1 MPIVTKTLGEGT
13 QSVLLT
19 VAILECL
26 ALERHPVSVSDLA
39 KSIGTSKSR
48 VFRHLR
54 TLLACDYVI
63 QDEVGGSYGIGPRLL
78 ALCQSTSDRHDLGRI
93 AAPFME
99 KLCKRFRHSVI
110 VSRIEADGVHVLKSV
125 SGHTS
130 IVLEVR
136 QGTVL
141 SFDRSAQGKIALAF
155 VAVPGSDQPGTVGA
169 ALKSFVKAHPGELEA
184 IQRSGIATAQMRE
197 GLMGIATP
205 IFDGNGV
212 AIGTLAL
219 LNTVAEMHENKD
231 EVEAALKDAALAVS
245 QQLGYRS
252 VSIPHP
258 HGSDAS
264 RRPAS

>member
-1 MPIVTKTLGEGT
+1 MPTVTKTLGEGT

-26 ALERHPVSVSDLA
+26 ALEKHPVSVSDLA
-39 KSIGTSKSR
+39 KRIGTSKSR

-63 QDEVGGSYGIGPRLL
+63 QDEIGGSYGIGPRLL
-78 ALCQSTSDRHDLGRI
+78 ALCQSTGDRHDLGRI

-99 KLCKRFRHSVI
+99 KLCERFRHSVI

-155 VAVPGSDQPGTVGA
+155 VAVPNSDRPGPSA
-169 ALKSFVKAHPGELEA
+169 AARRSFVKAHRGELET
-184 IQRSGIATAQMRE
+184 IQRTGIATAQMRE

-219 LNTVAEMHENKD
+219 LNTVAEIQGDN
-231 EVEAALKDAALAVS
+231 EVVAALKVAALAVS
-245 QQLGYRS
+245 QELGYRPG
-252 VSIPHP
+252 VNSIRAIPV
-258 HGSDAS
+258 
-264 RRPAS
+264 